1 MVLGQLSFQIIIKK
15 ETWIYLHHIQN
26 HFQIIEYTDVKGKTK
41 DFGRKYRRFF
51 HDLEVHKECKI
62 SDQEST
68 DYKWKDK
75 LYYIKI
81 KNICLLADSI
91 KVKKQ
96 ASEWKLVFAICLT
109 YKRLLYRLFKNYR
122 FLRRK

>member
-1 MVLGQLSFQIIIKK
+1 MWKAKLKILEENI
-15 ETWIYLHHIQN
+15 
-26 HFQIIEYTDVKGKTK
+26 D
-41 DFGRKYRRFF
+41 FF
-51 HDLEVHKECKI
+51 HDLEVCKEYKI
-62 SDQEST
+62 SGQKST

-81 KNICLLADSI
+81 KRICLLADSI

-96 ASEWKLVFAICLT
+96 ASEWKLVFAACLT
-109 YKRLLYRLFKNYR
+109 YKRLLHTLYKNSYR